1 MQVKPPFCCCCC
13 CYRCVFYL
21 LFIALTCSTLRREVR
36 SWWLSTCLP
45 SSLSTLVR
53 LFVLSVYVLCF
64 TLNGFSCSLFLTVK
78 GYFAPLLYFS
88 SSFIYLIFLSFLFL
102 SPFSF
107 SLSLYFF
114 LSLISFLPFSQK
126 LRVAWEAEI
135 RVFYVR

>member
-1 MQVKPPFCCCCC
+1 MQ
-13 CYRCVFYL
+13 
-21 LFIALTCSTLRREVR
+21 R

-53 LFVLSVYVLCF
+53 LFVLSVSVLCF

-78 GYFAPLLYFS
+78 GYFAPAPFFYLS

-114 LSLISFLPFSQK
+114 SLSHFLSAI
-126 LRVAWEAEI
+126 LSEVACCVGSRNSSLLCQMKNGFTDFEGFHFFLA
-135 RVFYVR
+135 FFLLLLAAF